1 MITKQDI
8 TAIFSEAYTKAS
20 LADDC
25 NMRLIA
31 DLLESVREQLD
42 ISEPYTLWDSIV
54 LDRMKFDTDYTIPV
68 LLALRESYF
77 ILLFERLLTQLNTLY
92 NSNKNEAFNLWN
104 RIYADAAVYYRYDLI
119 CMLCLQKQQWGEKDI
134 LTGKYSILST
144 YIRENRWVDAFPYY
158 EEIAANQKLSDEARG
173 IAEITLL
180 EIILYYYPEYSL
192 ALKHLE
198 NSKILLPD
206 HYLTKRAEAI
216 YYLRTL
222 EIQKARNGFIQLISL
237 KPGDY
242 NSYNFMGDCFFA
254 EAKYENAEYWYNEAI
269 QKNLLQSDSYSR
281 KLYLYGDK
289 SWFQEKEPLLIPLL
303 EKIEKRRAIGNM
315 ASLIEKK
322 LATKDC
328 FNDLV
333 LYDSYRAIGASYLS
347 VQKYENSEDW
357 YSKAIAL
364 QPEITL
370 AILDLAYVKQAQK
383 LPGKDLEYFLKA
395 LEKDPHNFDVNWG
408 LAFYYQDQGQKE
420 KALGHFNECLHLRP
434 HWSEWINNFIGNMY
448 YAQKEY
454 KESETYYR
462 KSVETND
469 RYPIYKQNLAG
480 SLEAQA
486 DQLNA
491 DSELKEAEKHYL
503 EAVAFDNSAD
513 RWNKV
518 GNFYYNLKQWNEALG
533 CYEKAIS
540 INNSNPVFY
549 ENSGLVYENLSKQ
562 TEAEQSYLKALELDK
577 ESGHYFN
584 RLGVF
589 YYNQKMYD
597 KSVTYYKEAL
607 EREPKQPVYF
617 ENICL
622 SYEQMNQFDEAIYYY
637 ELALQI
643 NQNAKYFN
651 AIGLI
656 YFNRNQ
662 YDQAITNYR
671 QAIALDENNGVFLT
685 NLGMALVYSNQKED
699 AFDVFQ
705 KAVKLKDDF
714 YLSWNDLGVLYHE
727 KNDFDKAI
735 ECYQKSI
742 SLRSGDPVIYS
753 NLALALNALGKGKDA
768 RNVIYHPLLN
778 DEIRKQVEILLHQN
792 IPSLYGE

>member
-8 TAIFSEAYTKAS
+8 TAIISEAYTKAS

-25 NMRLIA
+25 NMRLVA

-42 ISEPYTLWDSIV
+42 ISEPYTLWESIV
-54 LDRMKFDTDYTIPV
+54 LDRIKFDTDYTLQV
-68 LLALRESYF
+68 LLALKESYF
-77 ILLFERLLTQLNTLY
+77 ILLFERLLNQLNTLF
-92 NSNKNEAFNLWN
+92 NSDKNEAFTLWYL
-104 RIYADAAVYYRYDLI
+104 IYADAAVHYRYDLI
-119 CMLCLQKQQWGEKDI
+119 CMLCYQRQQWQLKDT
-134 LTGKYSILST
+134 LTEKYSKLSA
-144 YIRENRWVDAFPYY
+144 YIRENRWVDAFPLY
-158 EEIAANQKLSDEARG
+158 EEIAANEELTDEVRG

-198 NSKILLPD
+198 KSKILLPD

-216 YYLRTL
+216 FYLRTL
-222 EIQKARNGFIQLISL
+222 EIQKARNGFIQLMSL
-237 KPGDY
+237 KPSDY

-254 EAKYENAEYWYNEAI
+254 EAKYESAEYWYNEAI
-269 QKNLLQSDSYSR
+269 QKNLLQSESYSR
-281 KLYLYGDK
+281 KLFLYGDK
-289 SWFQEKEPLLIPLL
+289 SWFQEKESLLNPLL

-315 ASLIEKK
+315 TSLIEKK

-333 LYDSYRAIGASYLS
+333 LYDSYRAIGALYLS
-347 VQKYENSEDW
+347 VQNYENSEKW

-364 QPEITL
+364 QPQIAL
-370 AILDLAYVKQAQK
+370 SLLDMAYVKQAQK
-383 LPGKDLEYFLKA
+383 LPDKDLEYFLKA
-395 LEKDPHNFDVNWG
+395 LEKDKYNFEVHWG
-408 LAFYYQDQGQKE
+408 LALYYQDHSQYE
-420 KALGHFNECLHLRP
+420 KALHHFNECLHLRP
-434 HWSEWINNFIGNMY
+434 HWSDWVNNFIGNLY
-448 YAQKEY
+448 YFQKEY
-454 KESETYYR
+454 KESESYYR

-469 RYPIYKQNLAG
+469 RYPIYRQNLAG
-480 SLEAQA
+480 SYEAQA
-486 DQLNA
+486 DQLND
-491 DSELKEAEKHYL
+491 DSELIKAEKLYL
-503 EAVAFDNSAD
+503 KAAAIDNSAE

-518 GNFYYNLKQWNEALG
+518 GNFYYNLKRWNEALD
-533 CYEKAIS
+533 CYEKSIS
-540 INNSNPVFY
+540 INNTNPVFY
-549 ENSGLVYENLSKQ
+549 ENCGLAYENLNKT
-562 TEAEQSYLKALELDK
+562 TEAEQSYLKALEMDK

-589 YYNQKMYD
+589 YFNQKTYI
-597 KSVTYYKEAL
+597 KSVNYYKEAL
-607 EREPKQPVYF
+607 EREPKQIVYI

-622 SYEQMNQFDEAIYYY
+622 SYEQMNQFDEAIHYY

-662 YDQAITNYR
+662 YQQAITNYR
-671 QAIALDENNGVFLT
+671 QAIKLDQNNGVFLT
-685 NLGMALVYSNQKED
+685 NLGLALVYSNQKED

-714 YLSWNDLGVLYHE
+714 YLTWNDLGVLYYE

-742 SLRSGDPVIYS
+742 NLMSSDPVIYS
-753 NLALALNALGKGKDA
+753 NLALALNALGKEKDA
-768 RNVIYHPLLN
+768 RDVIYHPLLN
-778 DEIRKQVEILLHQN
+778 DEIREQVLILLQKN
-792 IPSLYGE
+792 LPSLFN